1 MSSRSY
7 LVAALVLLLAGTSA
21 ADKKKKPREN
31 NGFIYDVRLGVAE
44 IEQQGEVCLTI
55 KNAKLKPGDAVAIIS
70 TEGAVEQAQVTAKL
84 DKSCSRDRNTQPDDI
99 FYMLQLSKNRLP
111 PSSLGLG
118 IADYSGPFE
127 NTGEFVGFNTMR
139 LAGSADFFSSC
150 AGSEGVN
157 LLVWNGRPR
166 EGTLEWH
173 RYYYLG
179 YDVEATCTAADSA
192 AMEKLKE

>member
-55 KNAKLKPGDAVAIIS
+55 KNAKLKPGDAVAIVS

-84 DKSCSRDRNTQPDDI
+84 DKSCSHDRNTQPDDI

>member
-7 LVAALVLLLAGTSA
+7 LVAALVLLLAGTA
-21 ADKKKKPREN
+21 AAAKKKKPREN

-84 DKSCSRDRNTQPDDI
+84 DKSCSHDRNTQPDDI

>member
-84 DKSCSRDRNTQPDDI
+84 DKSCSHDRNTQPDDI